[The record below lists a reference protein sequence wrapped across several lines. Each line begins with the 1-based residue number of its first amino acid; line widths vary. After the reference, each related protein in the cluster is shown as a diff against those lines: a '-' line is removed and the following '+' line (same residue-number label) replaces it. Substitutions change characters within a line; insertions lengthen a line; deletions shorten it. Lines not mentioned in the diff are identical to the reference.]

1 MQPVVPLDSKVNSAD
16 VEALLAGLTS
26 ISLEL
31 TNTCNLSCVHCY
43 AGSSPRA
50 PLYEGM
56 TFRDWEAVLQQSA
69 ALGCKT
75 VRFIGGEPAVYPQ
88 LVELIAV
95 ARQLEFENLFLYT
108 NGTHLTERLRA
119 ALVEYDVGLAFSL
132 YAASADAHDAV
143 TGVRG
148 SFSQTLDSIG
158 WAISEGL
165 KVRVAITRIA
175 APAEISAAASMV
187 RRMGVRNVSFDR
199 VRRIGRGGG
208 DSPHED
214 VDELC
219 GSCWEGKLCVSPS
232 GSIHPCVFSRFEQV
246 GSTTEG
252 IAEAVSSPA
261 LRNFRGRVFAMV
273 QKRRGKPPVMN
284 LSSDYDTCDPEQDPG
299 QCGPETEPGP
309 CDPEKNPGPCGPE
322 TDPGPCDPE
331 KDPGP
336 CGPEQPS

>member
-1 MQPVVPLDSKVNSAD
+1 MQTVVRSHLNVNSAD

-43 AGSSPRA
+43 AGSSPQA

-56 TFRDWEAVLQQSA
+56 AFEDWEAVLQQSA

-75 VRFIGGEPAVYPQ
+75 VRFIGGEPTVYPR
-88 LVELIAV
+88 LVELIAL
-95 ARQLEFENLFLYT
+95 ARQLGFKNVFLYT
-108 NGTHLTERLRA
+108 NGIHLAERLRA
-119 ALVEYDVGLAFSL
+119 ALVEHDVGLAFSL
-132 YAASADAHDAV
+132 YAATPSAHDTV
-143 TGVRG
+143 TEVRG
-148 SFSQTLDSIG
+148 SFNHTLDSIR
-158 WAISEGL
+158 WAIDKGL
-165 KVRVAITRIA
+165 KVQVSITRIA
-175 APAEISAAASMV
+175 EPAEVDAAASMV
-187 RRMGVRNVSFDR
+187 RGMGVRKVVFDR

-246 GSTTEG
+246 GSTAEG
-252 IAEAVSSPA
+252 IAQAVGSPA
-261 LRNFRGRVFAMV
+261 LRDFRERVFAMV
-273 QKRRGKPPVMN
+273 QKRQGKRPAIS
-284 LSSDYDTCDPEQDPG
+284 LSADDDPCDPEQ
-299 QCGPETEPGP
+299 
-309 CDPEKNPGPCGPE
+309 
-322 TDPGPCDPE
+322 DPGPCDPE

-336 CGPEQPS
+336 CDPEKDPGPCDPESPEVCPPERPS